1 MGGMVNTAVV
11 SALARRDLR
20 MYFSNPSGYVF
31 ITLFIFLSAAAAFW
45 QDRFFLQNLA
55 NLDQLNGVFPYLL
68 LFFIPAL
75 TMGVWSEEKKLG
87 TDELLLTLPGTDPE
101 VVLGKY
107 LAVLGIYTASLVL
120 SLSYVAVLF
129 YLGAPDLGLMAS
141 NYLGYWFVGAALIA
155 VGMLAS
161 LLTRNA
167 TVAFV
172 VAGLS
177 CAVLVAAG
185 PAAAAVA
192 PGLGRAVEALGVFLH
207 FDDFAKG
214 IVSLSAV
221 VYFVSLGAFFLYL
234 NVLVLSRR
242 HWPRSADGYPMG
254 LHHAVRG
261 VAVAAALVSAGV
273 LVTNRGVRID
283 VTAEQLHSLSGETR
297 RLLDELPADRPVFIQ
312 AFVSPDVPEPF
323 VQTRSNLISILEEI
337 DLIAG
342 PRVEVLVQD
351 TEPFTDAAREAR
363 ETFGIQPRPVR
374 NVSTARSEVEEVFL
388 GVAFTCGAEEQVIGF
403 FDVGLPAEYE
413 IMRSIR
419 VVAGT
424 ERKRVGVVA
433 TMANLF
439 GGTNF
444 QRNQFTP
451 QWSVVTELRKQYD
464 VVEISPETAI
474 GQEVDALLVP
484 LPSSLQTDEQG
495 FVADYVRS
503 GKPALVLVDPLPAV
517 NPTLSPSEWVGDGNP
532 FTYPP
537 GQPRPGPRGNVREWI
552 RGLGVDWEPTRIVWD
567 SYNPHPELAHMPE
580 DVVFLG
586 AGNENPATFAAGDPM
601 TAQLQELVFLFP
613 GALQAVDD
621 PRFEFQPLLRSGR
634 ASGANGYFSLVRST
648 PFGPQVNPSPPRRPD
663 DGDYVLAARIRSVGG
678 RDAAGDVEEAE
689 GAAAPGDETTGAG
702 EPAADPEPETED
714 AAAPGGEAGE
724 PGGEAPAA
732 GGAGAAGG
740 ETTGAGEPAAD
751 PEPETEAAG
760 APEAAAGEPEEA
772 AEPAPGPA
780 AATGPE
786 SDPGTPDPVGSESD
800 PGTPDSA
807 AAAEPESTPAAP
819 AGTVPLAPEQ
829 DAAGPESDPAVPA
842 GTIQPGPEQDAS
854 ESEFAPAAPAG
865 TAPPEPEQDAGE
877 PDPREPPGAAGGV
890 SEPAPAEPEAAG
902 GAPAPEPASGAR
914 TEEAEPVVATEVAG
928 GRSATEAAESL
939 AAEAEDE
946 AGGPAAAAEAAASS
960 ETQTSETVASSETQT
975 SATAA
980 SSGTQTSEAAASS
993 ETQAEAASSA
1003 AESSGIAAESSGIA
1017 AESSGTETAAPAGAT
1032 APAGSPATPAGS
1044 PATPAGSPATPA
1056 GTQDLSDAADP
1067 EAAAAAAP
1075 PTAGPAGA
1083 ADAAAQSVE
1092 PPDEPTAEPTA
1103 AANLDA
1109 QSVEPVAEPAA
1120 AAGRTD
1126 AAQSTAAPEA
1136 AAADPE
1142 AAAAEPASDSAD
1154 PADPEEAGSIDVIVV
1169 ADLDFISEQFF
1180 QIREQAPGGLNFD
1193 NVTFF
1198 LNAMDTLLGEDAF
1211 IDLRSRRA
1219 RHRTLERVEA
1229 QTAEFIAQ
1237 RTADE
1242 QQAEEDA
1249 EQALT
1254 EAQQRL
1260 NDRVAELQGRADI
1273 DAQTRQI
1280 MVRNLEEV
1288 ENRRLEVLSA
1298 NIETEKDTRIQASRE
1313 NMEAQI
1319 RRIQTSIKTF
1329 AILLPPV
1336 PVVALGIAIFI
1347 RRNRREREGA
1357 AAAHRLRE

>member
-1 MGGMVNTAVV
+1 MGGTVNTAVV

-75 TMGVWSEEKKLG
+75 TMGVWSEEKKQG

-141 NYLGYWFVGAALIA
+141 NYVGYWFVGAALIA

-167 TVAFV
+167 TVAFIA
-172 VAGLS
+172 AGLF

-207 FDDFAKG
+207 FEDFAKG
-214 IVSLSAV
+214 IISLSAL
-221 VYFVSLGAFFLYL
+221 VYFVSVGAFFLYL

-242 HWPRSADGYPMG
+242 HWPRTADGYPMG

-273 LVTNRGVRID
+273 LVTNRSVRID

-297 RLLDELPADRPVFIQ
+297 RILDELPADRPVFIQ
-312 AFVSPDVPEPF
+312 AFISPDVPEPF

-337 DLIAG
+337 DVIAG

-363 ETFGIQPRPVR
+363 ETFGIQPRPIR
-374 NVSTARSEVEEVFL
+374 NVSTARSEVEDVFL

-464 VVEISPETAI
+464 VVEISPEMAI
-474 GQEVDALLVP
+474 GQDVDALLVP

-495 FVADYVRS
+495 FVADYIRS

-567 SYNPHPELAHMPE
+567 AYNPHPELAHMPE

-586 AGNENPATFAAGDPM
+586 AGNENPATFSSDDPM

-613 GALQAVDD
+613 GFLEAVDD
-621 PRFEFQPLLRSGR
+621 PRFEFQPLLRSGMV
-634 ASGANGYFSLVRST
+634 SGANGYFSLVRGT
-648 PFGPQVNPSPPRRPD
+648 PFGPQVNPSPPRRQD
-663 DGDYVLAARIRSVGG
+663 DDDYVIAARIRSVGG
-678 RDAAGDVEEAE
+678 DPDAAGGDDAAGA
-689 GAAAPGDETTGAG
+689 GAAAGDADEEAAPAADVAG
-702 EPAADPEPETED
+702 EPAAGPE
-714 AAAPGGEAGE
+714 AAAPDESAADSENESGAAGSAETPAAAPDEAEPARDTEAPAAESGDEAGE
-724 PGGEAPAA
+724 P
-732 GGAGAAGG
+732 
-740 ETTGAGEPAAD
+740 T
-751 PEPETEAAG
+751 
-760 APEAAAGEPEEA
+760 
-772 AEPAPGPA
+772 
-780 AATGPE
+780 
-786 SDPGTPDPVGSESD
+786 
-800 PGTPDSA
+800 
-807 AAAEPESTPAAP
+807 
-819 AGTVPLAPEQ
+819 
-829 DAAGPESDPAVPA
+829 
-842 GTIQPGPEQDAS
+842 
-854 ESEFAPAAPAG
+854 
-865 TAPPEPEQDAGE
+865 
-877 PDPREPPGAAGGV
+877 
-890 SEPAPAEPEAAG
+890 
-902 GAPAPEPASGAR
+902 
-914 TEEAEPVVATEVAG
+914 
-928 GRSATEAAESL
+928 
-939 AAEAEDE
+939 
-946 AGGPAAAAEAAASS
+946 
-960 ETQTSETVASSETQT
+960 
-975 SATAA
+975 
-980 SSGTQTSEAAASS
+980 
-993 ETQAEAASSA
+993 
-1003 AESSGIAAESSGIA
+1003 
-1017 AESSGTETAAPAGAT
+1017 
-1032 APAGSPATPAGS
+1032 
-1044 PATPAGSPATPA
+1044 
-1056 GTQDLSDAADP
+1056 ADP
-1067 EAAAAAAP
+1067 EAAAEPGSGAEETGSPETPAAEVEAEETGEPEPRAGAAGGASESETGEPEAAEPEAVEVPETPAEAP
-1075 PTAGPAGA
+1075 ATEAGTSPETQAAEQTEPAVGQAPEAGELPETAPAEPQEPAGA
-1083 ADAAAQSVE
+1083 AEPEARPESAETPADEPAGTADEPGAGAQAAEATASAAAESE
-1092 PPDEPTAEPTA
+1092 ATAESEEAADEPEA
-1103 AANLDA
+1103 
-1109 QSVEPVAEPAA
+1109 VADGSDPDGVDGPPE
-1120 AAGRTD
+1120 
-1126 AAQSTAAPEA
+1126 PEA
-1136 AAADPE
+1136 AD
-1142 AAAAEPASDSAD
+1142 D
-1154 PADPEEAGSIDVIVV
+1154 IDVIVV
-1169 ADLDFISEQFF
+1169 ADLDFVSEQFF

-1193 NVTFF
+1193 NITFF

-1229 QTAEFIAQ
+1229 QTAEFIEQ
-1237 RTADE
+1237 RTAEE
-1242 QQAEEDA
+1242 QQAEADA
-1249 EQALT
+1249 ETALT

-1260 NDRVAELQGRADI
+1260 NARVAELQGRTDI

-1336 PVVALGIAIFI
+1336 PVVVLGIAIFI